1 MYDSYLIV
9 TYKCCAITSFLVQMT
24 MVGAE
29 LNQTGSTS
37 HASICVQQGG
47 EGVVYSVRHL
57 DEPRRLSHKQEL

>member
-37 HASICVQQGG
+37 HASICV
-47 EGVVYSVRHL
+47 
-57 DEPRRLSHKQEL
+57 